1 MNDVDMTDSSF
12 PTIGYVMFIHILTTL
27 CDVFD
32 DLKNVYL
39 TFCKIE
45 HFILISS
52 FMLKI
57 SFCFS
62 EPCYI
67 RLEI

>member
-12 PTIGYVMFIHILTTL
+12 PTIDYVMFTHILTTL

-39 TFCKIE
+39 TFCKTE

-62 EPCYI
+62 EPC
-67 RLEI
+67 